1 MNEKLQ
7 AGLYKSNITP
17 SVNGP
22 IVGGFTVPTAQDI

>member
-7 AGLYKSNITP
+7 AGLYKFNITP

-22 IVGGFTVPTAQDI
+22 IVGGLLYRQLRI